1 VSQRLDRRTL
11 SRATPEA
18 LRRLARFL
26 GEPMHL
32 SDHELVERLVRALDR
47 TEGAYWPPRV
57 LERRW

>member
-1 VSQRLDRRTL
+1 VSQRLDRALL

-32 SDHELVERLVRALDR
+32 SDHELVERLARHLDG
-47 TEGAYWPPRV
+47 TKGAWPPRV